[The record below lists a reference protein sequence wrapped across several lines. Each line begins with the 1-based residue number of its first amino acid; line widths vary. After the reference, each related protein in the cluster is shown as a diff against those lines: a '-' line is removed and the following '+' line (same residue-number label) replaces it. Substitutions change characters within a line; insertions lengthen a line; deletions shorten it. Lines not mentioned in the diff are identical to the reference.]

1 MGYSR
6 EIYDTVRQ
14 KLYDMRIKSSEELAR
29 KKKLF
34 FTRFPEA
41 SEIEKKLALT
51 AIASAKAVLEGSDA
65 KKELESLRERSVLLR
80 NRLSEILKRVNL
92 PENYLEIQHNC
103 EKCQDEGFVDGV
115 MCGCMR
121 NMMKKE
127 SYRKLNSISPLE
139 LSSFD
144 TFSIDYYPENSEPGY
159 QSPKER
165 MKIIFDFCRKYSD
178 NFSKKS
184 PNLIM
189 MGNTGLGKTHLSLAI
204 ASEAINKGYGV
215 IYVSAPNMVT
225 KLEKEKFQNY
235 GRDSEDSE
243 KHFID
248 CDLLIIDDLGTEYS
262 NAFSNS
268 AIYNIV
274 NSRIMMMKPTII
286 STNLNMKELEK
297 NYSPRMVSRIIGNN
311 IRLEFLGFDIRQ
323 KRLKNSL
330 KHQKIE

>member
-1 MGYSR
+1 MGYSK
-6 EIYDTVRQ
+6 EIYDVVRQ
-14 KLYDMRIKSSEELAR
+14 KLYELRIKSLEELER

-41 SEIEKKLALT
+41 SEIEKNLALV
-51 AIASAKAVLEGSDA
+51 ALDSARSVLGGHDA
-65 KKELESLRERSVLLR
+65 KKELERLRERSVSLR
-80 NRLSEILKRVNL
+80 NRLSEILKSVNL
-92 PENYLEIQHNC
+92 PEDYLELKHNC
-103 EKCQDEGFVDGV
+103 EKCEDEGFVDGV

-121 NMMKKE
+121 DMLKKE
-127 SYRKLNSISPLE
+127 SYGKLNRMSPLE

-144 TFSIDYYPENSEPGY
+144 TFSLDYYPENSESGSQNPRD
-159 QSPKER
+159 R
-165 MKIIFDFCRKYSD
+165 MKIIFDFCKKYSD
-178 NFSKKS
+178 KFSKKS

-204 ASEAINKGYGV
+204 ASEAISKGYGV
-215 IYVSAPNMVT
+215 IYVSAPNMVS

-235 GRDSEDSE
+235 GKDSEETE

-262 NAFSNS
+262 NAFSNA

-274 NSRIMMMKPTII
+274 NSRIMMTKPTIV
-286 STNLNMKELEK
+286 STNLTMKELEK

-323 KRLKNSL
+323 KRLKDSF
-330 KHQKIE
+330 KR

>member
-6 EIYDTVRQ
+6 EIYDCVRK
-14 KLYDMRIKSSEELAR
+14 KLYEMRINSWEELEKR
-29 KKKLF
+29 KKLF
-34 FTRFPEA
+34 FKRFPEA
-41 SEIEKKLALT
+41 SDIEKKLALT
-51 AIASAKAVLEGSDA
+51 AIDSARAVLGGSDT
-65 KKELESLRERSVLLR
+65 KKELELLRERSVLLR
-80 NRLSEILKRVNL
+80 KRLSEILKSVDL
-92 PENYLEIQHNC
+92 PEDYLEVKHNC
-103 EKCQDEGFVDGV
+103 EKCRDEGFIDGA

-121 NMMKKE
+121 DMMKKE
-127 SYRKLNSISPLE
+127 SYSKLNRMSPLE
-139 LSSFD
+139 LSSFE
-144 TFSIDYYPENSEPGY
+144 TFSLDYYPENSESGQ

-165 MKIIFDFCRKYSD
+165 MKLVFNFCKKYSD
-178 NFSKKS
+178 NFSKSS

-235 GRDSEDSE
+235 GRDSEESE
-243 KHFID
+243 RHFID

-268 AIYNIV
+268 AVYNII
-274 NSRIMMMKPTII
+274 NSRIMMAKPTIV
-286 STNLNMKELEK
+286 STNLTMKELEK

-323 KRLKNSL
+323 KRFKESMR
-330 KHQKIE
+330 H